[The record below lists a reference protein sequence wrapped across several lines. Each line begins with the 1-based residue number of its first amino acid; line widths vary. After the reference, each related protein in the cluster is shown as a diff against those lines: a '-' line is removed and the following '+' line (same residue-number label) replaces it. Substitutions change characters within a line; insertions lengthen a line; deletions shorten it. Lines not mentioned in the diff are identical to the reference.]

1 MIDDPPSPAPPSPC
15 TKVCSIDRHTGW
27 CLGCFRTG
35 EEIGAWPMLDAAG
48 KWALLERLAERR
60 QRAGAG

>member
-1 MIDDPPSPAPPSPC
+1 MIDDPPPSSCAPSPC

-48 KWALLERLAERR
+48 RRALLDRLAERR
-60 QRAGAG
+60 RAAAS